1 MASCSSSDSV
11 VRAIDE
17 YRDDSSYDTSSN
29 VSSSSG
35 HTTEEYTSGVPG
47 IPVETFQESI
57 RTRTASGADTSTSSP
72 PSSPLDE
79 QETVYSCALEV
90 PSKTD
95 ERRLDSLR
103 TWFQIPDDL
112 NPRLAVRGEWCCQPR
127 FGIGVYEA
135 YLLGGLRLPLN
146 AFARELLT
154 RLGLGV
160 CQLNPNVWRLIV
172 SMQVLWMEV
181 FDGDRPITVDEFLY
195 CYKPSEINQSRGFH
209 QFTARGNDCRLIKS
223 LPSSDRNWKTE
234 FFFVSGFWAG
244 HPVEIGRDSFAPYTG
259 DIGNL
264 RLEAVGRP
272 SLSKFH
278 RDRVHRARLH
288 PERDFHSLVTLKR
301 LHKWGLGPEPSVEAL
316 AHELTTRRRMATMK
330 GNKGKEVVNEVA
342 RPEPQP
348 QPHPAS
354 GEKRKSLSKHVDLAS
369 LPSRRG
375 KKAKFGPSRTETVR
389 PELPPQ
395 PPVLVVD
402 VDSSTPL
409 SATPSKSPA
418 PDSSQPPQRTSTN
431 LLENEDLA
439 WERFQEAVKGEDVA
453 AWYDMSLKEFEH
465 SGVHD
470 LFKAMSKFIAASR
483 QATEMDRTRVLLEK
497 RIEEVKNDCRTWA
510 EVANKAKD
518 EAEEFKALV
527 GELKSDTARK
537 DERLELLQKENDE
550 LNLLLKKAK
559 DEAVEEF
566 KASKEFTD
574 LMDTNYAAGFEDFRM
589 DAMDNFPEVDFSTIK
604 LNLAAA
610 TSSLVHTG
618 SDDVNI
624 EDDASTKPA
633 QDDPNVNAP
642 SS

>member
-1 MASCSSSDSV
+1 
-11 VRAIDE
+11 
-17 YRDDSSYDTSSN
+17 
-29 VSSSSG
+29 
-35 HTTEEYTSGVPG
+35 
-47 IPVETFQESI
+47 
-57 RTRTASGADTSTSSP
+57 
-72 PSSPLDE
+72 
-79 QETVYSCALEV
+79 
-90 PSKTD
+90 
-95 ERRLDSLR
+95 
-103 TWFQIPDDL
+103 
-112 NPRLAVRGEWCCQPR
+112 
-127 FGIGVYEA
+127 
-135 YLLGGLRLPLN
+135 
-146 AFARELLT
+146 
-154 RLGLGV
+154 
-160 CQLNPNVWRLIV
+160 
-172 SMQVLWMEV
+172 
-181 FDGDRPITVDEFLY
+181 
-195 CYKPSEINQSRGFH
+195 
-209 QFTARGNDCRLIKS
+209 
-223 LPSSDRNWKTE
+223 
-234 FFFVSGFWAG
+234 
-244 HPVEIGRDSFAPYTG
+244 
-259 DIGNL
+259 
-264 RLEAVGRP
+264 
-272 SLSKFH
+272 
-278 RDRVHRARLH
+278 
-288 PERDFHSLVTLKR
+288 
-301 LHKWGLGPEPSVEAL
+301 
-316 AHELTTRRRMATMK
+316 MATMK
-330 GNKGKEVVNEVA
+330 GNKGKEVVDEVA

-348 QPHPAS
+348 QPRPAS

-375 KKAKFGPSRTETVR
+375 KKAKSGPSRTETVR

-395 PPVLVVD
+395 PLVLVVD

-453 AWYDMSLKEFEH
+453 ACYDMSLKEFEH

-470 LFKAMSKFIAASR
+470 LFKAMSKFIAVSR

-574 LMDTNYAAGFEDFRM
+574 LMDTNYTTGFEDFRM

-618 SDDVNI
+618 SDDEDPRPVHLCGLPGRSYELGHCLHRRIGSSDDRSNI
-624 EDDASTKPA
+624 GKTWTN
-633 QDDPNVNAP
+633 QDEAKMVTLKRSWTPECSNSFKDM
-642 SS
+642 S